1 MYESFYGLREK
12 PFSLSPDPDY
22 LYLSRQ
28 HARALTLI
36 EYGLVN
42 QAGFA
47 VLTGE
52 IGAGKTTLLRRVLQN
67 IDAQFTVGVVSN
79 TQCESFDEML
89 RWVLLAFGQ
98 EYRGG
103 EKVELFHN
111 FSMFLREECA
121 QGHRPVLIVDEAQG
135 LDQRALEQLRMLSNV
150 NVGKEQLL
158 QMILVGQPGL
168 WDLLRSPELEQ
179 FAQRVAVDFHIDP
192 LPREE
197 ADEYIAHRLRIAG
210 ARGPIFDDG
219 ALAAIWEGA
228 RGLPRLINLI
238 CDTALVYGFS
248 EQKRQIG
255 ADLIREVV
263 ADKRR
268 SLSPLGRGG
277 GGNDAGTLK
286 PVSLDKFSKN

>member
-12 PFSLSPDPDY
+12 PFSLSPDPEY

-42 QAGFA
+42 QAGFV

-52 IGAGKTTLLRRVLQN
+52 IGAGKTTLVRRVLQD
-67 IDAQFTVGVVSN
+67 IDEQFTIGIVSN
-79 TQCESFDEML
+79 THCESFDEML
-89 RWVLLAFGQ
+89 RWVLLAFGR

-103 EKVELFHN
+103 EKVELYHN
-111 FSMFLREECA
+111 FTAFLIQEREE
-121 QGHRPVLIVDEAQG
+121 GRRPVLIVDEAQG
-135 LDQRALEQLRMLSNV
+135 LDKRALEQLRMLSNV
-150 NVGKEQLL
+150 NVDKDQLL

-168 WDLLRSPELEQ
+168 WELLRTPELEQ
-179 FAQRVAVDFHIDP
+179 FAQRVAVDFHIDS

-197 ADEYIAHRLRIAG
+197 ADEYIAHRLRVAG
-210 ARGPIFDDG
+210 ASERIFDEG
-219 ALAAIWEGA
+219 ALSVIWETA

-248 EQKRQIG
+248 DGQRRIG

-268 SLSPLGRGG
+268 SLSPLGQGGNLDGG
-277 GGNDAGTLK
+277 GLK
-286 PVSLDKFSKN
+286 PVSLDKISKS